1 MHRKILVFKLLAKM
15 LLANVDMNKKN
26 MAFEA
31 NRPLPTFGPKM
42 ADPVNFGS
50 APRIFV
56 KFCIV
61 RRTRGCMKS
70 LQDEMGQEVHKNYIN
85 GFSKKCW
92 DK

>member
-42 ADPVNFGS
+42 AYPVNFGS

-70 LQDEMGQEVHKNYIN
+70 VLMVFQ
-85 GFSKKCW
+85 KKIMFRAN
-92 DK
+92 KLL